1 MYGFRTLPCK
11 TRLCSIW
18 RGCEKTISCRL
29 KLSLN
34 TSVIIELIR
43 KEFILELRR
52 KSVIAGLGLYL
63 FSLIFICYLTFN
75 LKQNT
80 ISPYT
85 WSALFWLTILFSV
98 VNSVAKSF
106 IGEKKGI
113 FIYLYT
119 VASPQDIIVS
129 KIVYNILLCWVI
141 TLAGY
146 GLFSVFIFNPV
157 QDQLIF
163 FSVLFLT
170 AVGFSTSLSL
180 ISGIAAKANN
190 SNVLMAVLSFPVVIS
205 ILLMAVRATKNAL
218 DGIDRAA
225 STDELLNLVAINCI
239 AGALGYILFPYI
251 WRS

>member
-1 MYGFRTLPCK
+1 LNRIIVQL
-11 TRLCSIW
+11 
-18 RGCEKTISCRL
+18 L
-29 KLSLN
+29 K
-34 TSVIIELIR
+34 

-75 LKQNT
+75 LKQNS
-80 ISPYT
+80 ISPAT

-119 VASPQDIIVS
+119 IASPQQIIIS
-129 KIVYNILLCWVI
+129 KILYNTLLCWLI
-141 TLAGY
+141 SLTGY
-146 GLFSVFIFNPV
+146 FLFSIFIFNPV
-157 QDQLIF
+157 QDQLTF
-163 FSVLFLT
+163 LAVLFLGSI
-170 AVGFSTSLSL
+170 GFSTSLSL

-218 DGIDRAA
+218 DGLELSA
-225 STDELLNLVAINCI
+225 SSDELLNLLAINI
-239 AGALGYILFPYI
+239 ISGALGYILFPYI